1 MNITEFHAI
10 TDQLFNKIELF
21 LDHFAEEQDIDIDY
35 EINGNVITITFPNYS
50 KIIVNTQEPLFQ
62 VWLATEKQGY
72 HFDYSEND
80 WVCTR
85 TKQSFDEIFSQSVTD
100 QATI

>member
-35 EINGNVITITFPNYS
+35 EINGNVINITFPNYS

-85 TKQSFDEIFSQSVTD
+85 TKQSFDKIFSQSVTD

>member
-62 VWLATEKQGY
+62 VWLATEKKGY

-85 TKQSFDEIFSQSVTD
+85 TKQSFDQIFSQSVTD

>member
-85 TKQSFDEIFSQSVTD
+85 TKQSFDQIFSQSVTD

>member
-21 LDHFAEEQDIDIDY
+21 LDYFAEEQDIDIDY

-85 TKQSFDEIFSQSVTD
+85 TKQSFDQIFSQSVTD

>member
-1 MNITEFHAI
+1 MNITEFHAT

-85 TKQSFDEIFSQSVTD
+85 TKQSFDQIFSQSVTD

>member
-35 EINGNVITITFPNYS
+35 EINGNVITITFPNFS

>member
-1 MNITEFHAI
+1 MNITEFHTI
-10 TDQLFNKIELF
+10 TDQLFNKVESF
-21 LDHFAEEQDIDIDY
+21 LDHFSEEQDIDIDY
-35 EINGNVITITFPNYS
+35 EINGNVITITFPNFS

-62 VWLATEKQGY
+62 VWLATAKQGY
-72 HFDYSEND
+72 HFVYVDNE

-85 TKQSFDEIFSQSVTD
+85 TNQSFNKIFSQSVTD

>member
-85 TKQSFDEIFSQSVTD
+85 TKQSFDKIFSQSVTD
-100 QATI
+100 QAKV

>member
-35 EINGNVITITFPNYS
+35 EINGNVITITFPNFS

-85 TKQSFDEIFSQSVTD
+85 TKQSFDQIFSQSVTD

>member
-35 EINGNVITITFPNYS
+35 EINGNVITITFPNFS

-85 TKQSFDEIFSQSVTD
+85 TKQSFDKIFSQSVTD